1 MTTLTPPRLAHVH
14 AADAMHPGVLTCTR
28 DTPLSEVAR
37 IMAAHRVH
45 CVVVDAPGA
54 TRSDTWAVISDRD
67 LVAMAAVDDL
77 DEPTAAIAAGTAV
90 PHIAASESLMR
101 AAQMMS
107 QYEVSHLVVVGDQSG
122 RPEGI
127 LSTLDIA
134 TVLAARRPAPSV
146 DGLLG
151 R

>member
-1 MTTLTPPRLAHVH
+1 M
-14 AADAMHPGVLTCTR
+14 
-28 DTPLSEVAR
+28 
-37 IMAAHRVH
+37 
-45 CVVVDAPGA
+45 
-54 TRSDTWAVISDRD
+54 ISDRD
-67 LVAMAAVDDL
+67 LVATAAVDDL

-90 PHIAASESLMR
+90 PRIAASESLLR

-134 TVLAARRPAPSV
+134 TVLAAGPL
-146 DGLLG
+146 DG
-151 R
+151 